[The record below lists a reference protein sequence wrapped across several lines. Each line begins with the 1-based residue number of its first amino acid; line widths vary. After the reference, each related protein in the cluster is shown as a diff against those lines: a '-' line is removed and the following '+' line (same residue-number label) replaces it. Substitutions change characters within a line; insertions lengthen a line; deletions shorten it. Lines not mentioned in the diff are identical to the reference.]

1 MSSNA
6 CSSQRGVIVFGAAQV
21 RVRTQ
26 LSLVFAIV
34 IAISF
39 LSTGLALWRLQALSA
54 DTRELTTQPLVKERL
69 LSEWLLQISMAV
81 KRTSVLARASDP
93 DLAPYFAADAK
104 ESSARS
110 SGLQAK
116 FKEMITSSE
125 EQALFDDIAELRK
138 HYVSDR
144 DRVLQL
150 KLDGKHD
157 EALALYTSGFMPHAQ
172 QYTARVNDLLAY
184 ERRAIDTRA
193 SEVLDNAHRSQTT
206 LVILSL
212 ATLAVSIVA
221 GSLFVR
227 SLFRRLG
234 GEPALAAQVAAEIA
248 AGNLDVDVPV
258 ASGDGQSLM
267 AAMQT
272 MRDSLKQLVG
282 RVHRSADVINGSAAS
297 IAAEAQDL
305 STRTERQAAALEE
318 TASSMEELTRTVG
331 HNTDNA
337 RQASKLAGEATDVA
351 RQGGQMVEHLVT
363 TMGSIDESA
372 KRIADIIGVIDGIAF
387 QTNILALNAAVEAAR
402 AGEQGRGFAVVASEV
417 RALAQ
422 RSASAAKEIKELIE
436 DSTRRVEQGAAQ
448 ARRTGDTMGGIVAGI
463 ERVAVIMGDI
473 VTSSRE
479 QADGIVQVNQTV
491 AQMDQATQQNAA
503 LVEEAAA
510 AADAMQQEVAQLAH
524 TLAAFRVE
532 RSQRGGAARPAVR
545 APGGAIPRALAA

>member
-1 MSSNA
+1 
-6 CSSQRGVIVFGAAQV
+6 VFAAAQV

-39 LSTGLALWRLQALSA
+39 LSTGLGLWRLQALSA
-54 DTRELTTQPLVKERL
+54 DTRALTTQPLVKERL

-81 KRTSVLARASDP
+81 KRTSVLARASDT
-93 DLAPYFAADAK
+93 DLASTFAAEAK

-110 SGLQAK
+110 TALQAR
-116 FKEMITSSE
+116 FGEMIASPE
-125 EQALFDDIAELRK
+125 EQTLFDDIGQLRK
-138 HYVSDR
+138 QYVGNR
-144 DRVLQL
+144 DRVMQL
-150 KLDGKHD
+150 KLDGRHE
-157 EALALYTSGFMPHAQ
+157 EALALYTSGFVPRARE
-172 QYTARVNDLLAY
+172 YTARVNDLLAY
-184 ERRAIDTRA
+184 ERQAIDTRA
-193 SEVLDNAHRSQTT
+193 NEVLANAHRSQVT
-206 LVILSL
+206 LIILSL
-212 ATLAVSIVA
+212 ATLAASIVA
-221 GSLFVR
+221 GSLFIR
-227 SLFRRLG
+227 ALFRRLG
-234 GEPALAAQVAAEIA
+234 GEPALAAQVA
-248 AGNLDVDVPV
+248 LDVDVPV
-258 ASGDGQSLM
+258 RPGDAQSLM
-267 AAMQT
+267 AAMRT

-282 RVHRSADVINGSAAS
+282 RVHRSTDVIGGSAAS

-305 STRTERQAAALEE
+305 SSRTERQAAALEE

-331 HNTDNA
+331 HNADNA
-337 RQASKLAGEATDVA
+337 RQASKLAEEATGVA
-351 RQGGQMVEHLVT
+351 REGGRMVERLVT

-422 RSASAAKEIKELIE
+422 RSAGAAKEIKGLIE
-436 DSTRRVEQGAAQ
+436 DSTRRVEQGASQ
-448 ARRTGDTMGGIVAGI
+448 ARSTGDTMGGIVAGI

-479 QADGIVQVNQTV
+479 QAEGIVQVNQTV

-503 LVEEAAA
+503 LVEKAAA
-510 AADAMQQEVAQLAH
+510 AAGALQQEVTQLAH

-532 RSQRGGAARPAVR
+532 RGGRAGAARR
-545 APGGAIPRALAA
+545 TAPRRTGAATVPALAA